1 MRPRKNLRAAAVAVV
16 ATTTVLL
23 GVAGPAPSPAAGL
36 APDRLVVLAGS
47 AHHLVYADYPIRAN
61 GRVNYSQGE
70 LHARSANGSDRD
82 LGAGFGDTDPHSAAP
97 YSFSLVGSTL
107 TASSSADPTHVEW
120 WDLAAHTHGVGTVPA
135 GARWQGSA
143 PGGWLLVA
151 ADNETVEV
159 QSTAGAVTSYGEPL
173 PAEAAAGG
181 TLEAVSGPQGIVTV
195 GQRSGEL
202 TYQRW
207 QFPLPVTSLDLG
219 ADAGSTGMSCDDASG
234 AIVGCVDRG
243 PDGDGTTELAV
254 PLDGSPARAYA
265 GCGGD
270 PVAFATKLVW
280 VCGTRHAHPYFGSL
294 SSTAK
299 RSTVSV
305 AALEGVSALGRFVI
319 AGPKQQEILGVSS
332 ARGRRQVLVAI
343 PSPIA
348 RLDATNLRAA
358 AKAVQAAAVA
368 RGALHALPPQ
378 QFPAQVVLASADALI
393 AAARAKDPTLV
404 PKDTRSV
411 MGPLPKALRHRPHR
425 RPHHHRV
432 TGTRS
437 LQRFSHS
444 VPDRGS
450 PGIGVHAR
458 HGGSVAAPFQRAD
471 GVYVNPRLPAPANPT
486 VGMVAL
492 RAALQKLGQPYVWA
506 GGGPGTFDCSGLVQ
520 WAYARAGRRFTHFT
534 GAQWNEAR
542 LIKPRQILPGDL
554 ILFEHRIGR
563 HEVIHHVGLYLGAGW
578 MVNAP
583 FTGQYVD
590 VVPVSSG
597 VAGVVRP

>member
-1 MRPRKNLRAAAVAVV
+1 VAAV

-23 GVAGPAPSPAAGL
+23 GVVGPAPSPAAGL

-47 AHHLVYADYPIRAN
+47 AHHLVYADYPVRAN
-61 GRVNYSQGE
+61 GHVNYAAGE
-70 LHARSANGSDRD
+70 LHVRSANGSDSD

-97 YSFSLVGSTL
+97 YSFSLVGSML
-107 TASSSADPTHVEW
+107 TASSTGDPSHVEW
-120 WDLAAHTHGVGTVPA
+120 WDLAAHAHGVGTVPA

-143 PGGWLLVA
+143 PDGWLLVA
-151 ADNETVEV
+151 PDNATVEV

-173 PAEAAAGG
+173 PDETTDGG
-181 TLEAVSGPQGIVTV
+181 TVEAISGSQGIVTV

-202 TYQRW
+202 AFQRW

-219 ADAGSTGMSCDDASG
+219 ADAGSTGLSCDDASG

-243 PDGDGTTELAV
+243 PDGEGTTELAV
-254 PLDGSPARAYA
+254 PLNGSPARTYN
-265 GCGGD
+265 GCGAD
-270 PVAFATKLVW
+270 PVAYATKLVW
-280 VCGTRHAHPYFGSL
+280 VCGTRHPHPYFGSV
-294 SSTAK
+294 SPRAT
-299 RSTVSV
+299 RSTVPV
-305 AALEGVSALGRFVI
+305 AALEGVSALGQFVI
-319 AGPKQQEILGVSS
+319 AGPKQQEILALSS
-332 ARGRRQVLVAI
+332 ARHKRQVLIAI

-358 AKAVQAAAVA
+358 AKAVQSVA
-368 RGALHALPPQ
+368 LAQGALHTVPPQ
-378 QFPAQVVLASADALI
+378 QFPAQVLQASADALI
-393 AAARAKDPTLV
+393 LAARAKDPTLV

-411 MGPLPKALRHRPHR
+411 IGALPRALRHRPHR
-425 RPHHHRV
+425 RPHHRRV
-432 TGTRS
+432 SGTLS
-437 LQRFSHS
+437 LRRFSHS

-450 PGIGVHAR
+450 RGIGVHAR

-471 GVYVNPRLPAPANPT
+471 GVYVSPRLPSPANPT

-492 RAALQKLGQPYVWA
+492 RAALQKLGSPYVWA
-506 GGGPGTFDCSGLVQ
+506 GGGPATFDCSGLVQ

-534 GAQWNEAR
+534 GSQWNEAR

-554 ILFEHRIGR
+554 ILFEHRVGR
-563 HEVIHHVGLYLGAGW
+563 REVIHHVGIYLGAGW

-590 VVPVSSG
+590 VVRVSSG